1 MKNFLLMNVRSNFSI
16 SNLTCV
22 MNHLKFIQRVTVVVL
37 LLLAGFSSRLSAQT
51 CPTSNEIT
59 ITVVPDLDV
68 TAQPINVTECVTGTN
83 TMFVTV
89 TGGTGVTSYQWQ
101 SSPTGA
107 PGTFADITGQTA
119 ATITPSS
126 AVAGTTHYQVII
138 TSAGTGCGAV
148 TSTSATAIISPQ
160 LTFTASPAD
169 LTECINGTLP
179 LTVTVAGATGT
190 LSYKWKSSTSATGVF
205 TAIAGAPDAATY
217 TPDASAV
224 GTTYYQVEVSAS
236 GNGCDA
242 ITSTTAKVE
251 ITPQLTI
258 SVTPQDVVECVGGT
272 TPLTVNV
279 AGATGALT
287 YQWYSSTSGTPGSF
301 NIMPT
306 ETAATITPN
315 SGTVGITYYQV
326 EVKAAGNGCASQTSV
341 SAKVEITPDMTISA
355 QPTSIV
361 QCLGGTQPLNVA
373 VTGATGTITYQWQLS
388 PDGAPGS
395 FADITGATSA
405 NYTPASTAI
414 GTSYYQV
421 IIKATGNG
429 CGDVTSVSTTVEI
442 TPELTIT
449 AQPTSI
455 TECING
461 TTPIS
466 VTVAGATGALTYK
479 WKSSV
484 TGTPGSFADVVGA
497 PNAATYTPD
506 ASAVGTTYYQVEVS
520 AAGNGCDA
528 ILSTSS
534 TVVITP
540 QLSIATA
547 PQNITEC
554 IGGTTPLSVTVAGAT
569 GTLTY
574 QWYSSTSGTPG
585 SFNIMTG
592 ETAAS
597 LTPASATV
605 GINYYQVEIK
615 AAGNGCSSI
624 TSTVATVE
632 ITPDMT
638 ISAQPTSV
646 VQCLGG
652 TQPLSVAVT
661 GATGIISYQ
670 WQLSD
675 DGAPGSFAD
684 ITGATSATYTPAST
698 GVGTKYY
705 QVIIKAT
712 GNGCGDVTSV
722 STTVE
727 ITPEL
732 TITAQPTSI
741 TECINGTSPISVTVA
756 GATGALTYKWKS
768 STTGTPGSFA
778 DVVGA
783 PNAATIIPDA
793 SAVGTTYYQVEVTA
807 AGNGCDVILSTSS
820 TVVITPQLAISAAP
834 QNITEC
840 IDGTN
845 QLSVTVT
852 GATGTISYQWQ
863 SSATGLSGSFADISG
878 ANGATYQPISTA
890 AGITYYQV
898 VVKAT
903 GNGCGDVTSTS
914 ATVDIIPDLSIA
926 AQPQNITECISG
938 DLPLTVGVTG
948 GTGIITYQWQSS
960 PDGSAWTNIAG
971 ATSATYV
978 PSSTVAGV
986 TQYHV
991 IITSTGTGCDP
1002 ITSASSTVTVTPK
1015 PTVTAAVSTTTIC
1028 VGGAVQLNA
1037 TPAGGSGTCT
1047 IQWQNSTTAGATWND
1062 IPGENGT
1069 TYTTPPLNADTKY
1082 RAQFICNG
1090 NGCCD
1095 K

>member
-37 LLLAGFSSRLSAQT
+37 LLLAGLSSRLSAQT

-89 TGGTGVTSYQWQ
+89 TGGTGTTSYQWQ

-107 PGTFADITGQTA
+107 PGTFTDITGATS

-126 AVAGTTHYQVII
+126 ATAGTTHYQVVI
-138 TSAGTGCGAV
+138 TSAGTGCGPV

-169 LTECINGTLP
+169 VTECINGTLP

-190 LSYKWKSSTSATGVF
+190 LTYKWKSSTSATGVF
-205 TAIAGAPDAATY
+205 TSIAGAPNAASY

-224 GTTYYQVEVSAS
+224 GITYYQVEVSAS

-306 ETAATITPN
+306 ETAATIIPN

-361 QCLGGTQPLNVA
+361 QCLGGTQPLAVA

-388 PDGAPGS
+388 PDGTPGS
-395 FADITGATSA
+395 FTDVTGATSA
-405 NYTPASTAI
+405 TYTPLSASVGKT
-414 GTSYYQV
+414 YYQV

-442 TPELTIT
+442 TPELSIT

-455 TECING
+455 TECILG

-466 VTVAGATGALTYK
+466 VTVTGATGALTYK

-484 TGTPGSFADVVGA
+484 TGTPGSFADVAGA
-497 PNAATYTPD
+497 PNAASFTPD
-506 ASAVGTTYYQVEVS
+506 ASSVGTTYYQVEVS

-540 QLSIATA
+540 QLSVATA
-547 PQNITEC
+547 PQDITEC
-554 IGGTTPLSVTVAGAT
+554 VGGTTPLSVTVAGAT

-585 SFNIMTG
+585 SFNPMTG
-592 ETAAS
+592 ETAS
-597 LTPASATV
+597 TLTPASGTV

-624 TSTVATVE
+624 TSTVAKVE

-670 WQLSD
+670 WQLSP
-675 DGAPGSFAD
+675 DGTPGSFAD

-698 GVGTKYY
+698 AVGTKYY

-732 TITAQPTSI
+732 SITAQPTSI
-741 TECINGTSPISVTVA
+741 TECINGNSPISVTVA

-783 PNAATIIPDA
+783 PNAASITPNA

-820 TVVITPQLAISAAP
+820 TVVITPQLDITAAP
-834 QNITEC
+834 QAITEC
-840 IDGTN
+840 IGGTK
-845 QLSVTVT
+845 QLSVTVG

-863 SSATGLSGSFADISG
+863 SSATGVGGSFVDITG
-878 ANGATYQPISTA
+878 ANGATYQPASAT

-914 ATVDIIPDLSIA
+914 AIVDIIPDLSIA
-926 AQPQNITECISG
+926 AQPQDITECISG

-971 ATSATYV
+971 ATAATYV
-978 PSSTVAGV
+978 PSSAVAGV

-1015 PTVTAAVSTTTIC
+1015 PTVTAAVSTTTVC

-1047 IQWQNSTTAGATWND
+1047 IQWQNSTTPGTWID

-1069 TYTTPPLNADTKY
+1069 TYTTPPLNANTQY

>member
-1 MKNFLLMNVRSNFSI
+1 MKNFLLMNVRSNFPI

-107 PGTFADITGQTA
+107 PGSFTDIAGQTA

-160 LTFTASPAD
+160 LTFTASPQD
-169 LTECINGTLP
+169 ITECLNGTLP

-205 TAIAGAPDAATY
+205 TAIAGAPNAATY

-224 GTTYYQVEVSAS
+224 GTLYYQVEVTAT

-242 ITSTTAKVE
+242 ISSTTATVTV
-251 ITPQLTI
+251 TPQLNI

-279 AGATGALT
+279 AGATGTLT
-287 YQWYSSTSGTPGSF
+287 YQWYSSATGAPGSF

-306 ETAATITPN
+306 ETAATLTPN
-315 SGTVGITYYQV
+315 SSTVGITYYQV

-341 SAKVEITPDMTISA
+341 AAKVEITPDMTISA

-361 QCLGGTQPLNVA
+361 QCLGGTQQLAVA
-373 VTGATGTITYQWQLS
+373 VTGATGTITYQWQSS
-388 PDGAPGS
+388 PDGTPGS
-395 FADITGATSA
+395 FADITTNGTSA
-405 NYTPASTAI
+405 TYTPASASVGKT
-414 GTSYYQV
+414 YYQV

-449 AQPTSI
+449 AQPSSI

-466 VTVAGATGALTYK
+466 VTVDGATGALTYK
-479 WKSSV
+479 WKSSA

-497 PNAATYTPD
+497 PNAATFTPD
-506 ASAVGTTYYQVEVS
+506 ASAVGTTYYQVEVT
-520 AAGNGCDA
+520 AAGNGCDV

-540 QLSIATA
+540 QLTVATA
-547 PQNITEC
+547 PQDITQC
-554 IGGTTPLSVTVAGAT
+554 VGGTNQLSVAVAGAT
-569 GTLTY
+569 GSLTY

-585 SFNIMTG
+585 SFSPMTG
-592 ETAAS
+592 ETAS
-597 LTPASATV
+597 TLTPESGTV
-605 GINYYQVEIK
+605 GTNYYQVEIK

-624 TSTVATVE
+624 TSTVAKVE
-632 ITPDMT
+632 ITPDMI

-684 ITGATSATYTPAST
+684 ISGATSATYTPASVT
-698 GVGTKYY
+698 VGKKYY

-783 PNAATIIPDA
+783 PNAATITPDA

-834 QNITEC
+834 QNVTEC
-840 IDGTN
+840 IGGTN

-863 SSATGLSGSFADISG
+863 SSATGVGGSFADIAG
-878 ANGATYQPISTA
+878 ANGATYQPASTT

-926 AQPQNITECISG
+926 AQPQDITECISG
-938 DLPLTVGVTG
+938 DLALTVGVTG
-948 GTGIITYQWQSS
+948 GTGTISYQWQSS
-960 PDGSAWTNIAG
+960 PDGSNWTNIAG
-971 ATSATYV
+971 ATAATYT
-978 PSSTVAGV
+978 PSSAAAGV

-991 IITSTGTGCDP
+991 IITSAGTGCDP

-1015 PTVTAAVSTTTIC
+1015 PTVTAAVSTTTVC

-1047 IQWQNSTTAGATWND
+1047 IQWQNSTTPGTWND

-1069 TYTTPPLNADTKY
+1069 TYTTPPLNSNTQY